1 MPRRFRS
8 GNRLR
13 PVNRIKH
20 VIDSQ
25 QATAVG
31 TQVEITV
38 ALASDTPDLA
48 TTNECQ
54 TGSTINGIFLVV
66 EAYATTSAAL
76 SNFYMAVWKNPGGN
90 ITLPN
95 GNAVGANDNKRFS
108 IHQEMVMLQKEPT
121 ADSLGGNPRTVFKGV
136 IVIPRGY
143 RRMGPNDSI
152 IVTAFT
158 PGITSEFCLQAHY
171 KEYR

>member
-20 VIDSQ
+20 VIDF
-25 QATAVG
+25 QAGLVGG
-31 TQVEITV
+31 TQSEFTV
-38 ALASDTPDLA
+38 ILASDTPDLA
-48 TTNECQ
+48 TTNEVQ
-54 TGSTINGIFLVV
+54 TGSTVNGIYMVV
-66 EAYATTSAAL
+66 EAYETNSTGL
-76 SNFYMAVWKNPGGN
+76 SNLYMVVWKNPGGN

-95 GNAVGANDNKRFS
+95 GNAVGANDNKRFA

-143 RRMGPNDSI
+143 KRFAPNDSL
-152 IVTAFT
+152 IVTMFSPVNTAE
-158 PGITSEFCLQAHY
+158 ICLQVHY
-171 KEYR
+171 KEFR